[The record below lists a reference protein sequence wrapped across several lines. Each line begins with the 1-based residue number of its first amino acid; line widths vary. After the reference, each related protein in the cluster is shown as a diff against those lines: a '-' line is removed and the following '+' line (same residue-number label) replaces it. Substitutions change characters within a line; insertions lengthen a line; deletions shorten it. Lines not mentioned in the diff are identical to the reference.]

1 MVLDLPIFSRY
12 KNTNPLDV
20 VLRRAEEKMRPF
32 EKIAVG
38 VVQGPLRLRILFPVS
53 ERQLTFQPPG
63 LC

>member
-38 VVQGPLRLRILFPVS
+38 VVQGPLRLRISFRFRNDS
-53 ERQLTFQPPG
+53 
-63 LC
+63 